1 MPRSSGSARGN
12 WAKAIGHLEMFPGN
26 SLEGIN
32 AETYWKIHS
41 ASPALRISEACS
53 EVPSALRALGNT
65 SLIGA

>member
-26 SLEGIN
+26 SLEGTD
-32 AETYWKIHS
+32 AETFWKIHS

-53 EVPSALRALGNT
+53 EVPSALRARGNT